1 MKKINLLIAVSL
13 LLMIVVAC
21 APADTTDTSS
31 KEKTTDTNKS
41 AEDTK
46 QKTET
51 QKVDE
56 KVIETKPKTTETEQE
71 KTQTTEKTETTETKT
86 TETKTTTE
94 MPEKV
99 KELLTKADNKLVSM
113 GYLYG
118 GPENDGRFLDTYYI
132 KGDKIKVKLY
142 EDNIYVEDGYFDT
155 VYLNTVE
162 KTAIGRCENQKRCV
176 SSRVDNMNKDFDAT
190 YDDYRRKTPYEWLQD
205 ITTPTAI
212 GEEVVDKRSALKI
225 EYPKKETKVEMW
237 LDNTYGVPLQIK
249 MVYPDE
255 TEEFYQFT
263 NVQFNTLK
271 EEDMVPPPIETPR
284 INQTH

>member
-1 MKKINLLIAVSL
+1 MKKINLLIALSL
-13 LLMIVVAC
+13 LLLIVVAC
-21 APADTTDTSS
+21 APSDTTDSDSEEKKADTT
-31 KEKTTDTNKS
+31 KTT
-41 AEDTK
+41 EDTK
-46 QKTET
+46 QKTEP

-56 KVIETKPKTTETEQE
+56 QVIETKPKITEKKQE
-71 KTQTTEKTETTETKT
+71 TTQTTEKTETTQTKT
-86 TETKTTTE
+86 TETNTE

-99 KELLTKADNKLVSM
+99 KELLTRADTKLVSM

-118 GPENDGRFLDTYYI
+118 GPENDGRFLDTYYV

-155 VYLNTVE
+155 VYLDDTQ
-162 KTAIGRCENQKRCV
+162 KTALGRCENQKRCV
-176 SSRVDNMNKDFDAT
+176 SSRVDNMNKDFPT
-190 YDDYRRKTPYEWLQD
+190 VYDDYRRKTPYEWLQH
-205 ITTPTAI
+205 ITTPTVV

-225 EYPKKETKVEMW
+225 EYPKKDTKVEMW
-237 LDNTYGVPLQIK
+237 LDKTYGVPLQLK

-255 TEEFYQFT
+255 TEESYQFT

-271 EEDMVPPPIETPR
+271 EEDLVPPPIETPR